1 MKESDAFLRAQINAL
16 IRDEIQ
22 ETVNEYIE
30 DNENSPDSEEEKE
43 PGLGF
48 AVDTM
53 EEKYVKEHEASK
65 KELKV
70 NIPND
75 EVDKL
80 IKEYKKIKKRQKSNL
95 VQIKKLGLVDKHGRP
110 LNES

>member
-1 MKESDAFLRAQINAL
+1 MKGNEDALRAQINAL

-30 DNENSPDSEEEKE
+30 DKEHKSEEKDSAF
-43 PGLGF
+43 GF
-48 AVDTM
+48 ASETM
-53 EEKYVKEHEASK
+53 DSKLAKEQEE

-75 EVDKL
+75 EVDKIL
-80 IKEYKKIKKRQKSNL
+80 KEYKKIKRRQKSNIN
-95 VQIKKLGLVDKHGRP
+95 QIKKLGLVDKHGRP

>member
-1 MKESDAFLRAQINAL
+1 MKENDAFLRAQINSL

-53 EEKYVKEHEASK
+53 EEKYVKEHEESQ

-80 IKEYKKIKKRQKSNL
+80 IKEYKKIKKRQRSNL
-95 VQIKKLGLVDKHGRP
+95 NQIKLLDKHGKS
-110 LNES
+110 LK

>member
-1 MKESDAFLRAQINAL
+1 MKGNEDALRAQINAL

-30 DNENSPDSEEEKE
+30 DKADKAEEKDS
-43 PGLGF
+43 PFGF
-48 AVDTM
+48 AAQTM
-53 EEKYVKEHEASK
+53 DSKFAKEQEE

-75 EVDKL
+75 EVDKIL
-80 IKEYKKIKKRQKSNL
+80 KEYKKIKRRQKSNIN
-95 VQIKKLGLVDKHGRP
+95 QIKKLGLVDKHGRP